1 MEAVWLAEGAVR
13 GIRSQ
18 AELKANYVSPL
29 GQIHSSNPLFL
40 HLQNGTWNSRHMD
53 HED

>member
-18 AELKANYVSPL
+18 AELKANYVSPTWTD
-29 GQIHSSNPLFL
+29 SFL
-40 HLQNGTWNSRHMD
+40 ESFVSASVKWDLEFPPHGP
-53 HED
+53 